1 MTADEKRKIIGII
14 GLNKIIPVIID
25 DVRYNIGKSQITMMC
40 KPYTPQPFSEIF
52 YNITEISH
60 VDKLDNVLLKLKSEE
75 SLHDKIKNTKL
86 YLGFKTLIYPYKTAR
101 KFEQSHIGA
110 KFKETNI
117 KEILNNKNVGCIT
130 TVDYSTDNYILIS
143 DTQITPETP
152 VSSVNVAFTT
162 ALSEILLNKLHY
174 LQTLRG
180 FVEHYDTPEKNQ
192 EMLAYWKACAGL
204 KE

>member
-1 MTADEKRKIIGII
+1 MLITKILDTSVDLMTNDEIYDPNVINILFKKLRDRYIGKCFTSMLILDILEIIRHSDRIMVDNRLDGGAYINVQFKVSGMVLLKGEVVHGCKVTKILNNNIIVSHQYIMGNMTADEKRKIIGII

-86 YLGFKTLIYPYKTAR
+86 YLGFKTLI
-101 KFEQSHIGA
+101 
-110 KFKETNI
+110 
-117 KEILNNKNVGCIT
+117 
-130 TVDYSTDNYILIS
+130 
-143 DTQITPETP
+143 
-152 VSSVNVAFTT
+152 
-162 ALSEILLNKLHY
+162 
-174 LQTLRG
+174 
-180 FVEHYDTPEKNQ
+180 
-192 EMLAYWKACAGL
+192 
-204 KE
+204 